1 MIVTERDL
9 RVTSQTLII
18 ARAES
23 TISRVNTTIT
33 ELRFGQETVMV
44 ATVLPPGSQ
53 PTSAADKLRERAVDA
68 LKEAGSTIEAVA
80 KGTVE
85 TAGRLTK
92 AALAPASIEVEI
104 GIAFTAKGGVIIA
117 GGEVEASIVVHLS
130 YDLSAKKS
138 PDHNSLVQEQPE

>member
-1 MIVTERDL
+1 VSLE
-9 RVTSQTLII
+9 TLPAPGKPIFFS
-18 ARAES
+18 RGPG
-23 TISRVNTTIT
+23 TGYYFRVNTTIT
-33 ELRFGQETVMV
+33 QLRFGEETVMV
-44 ATVLPPGSQ
+44 ATVVPPGSQ
-53 PTSAADKLRERAVDA
+53 PTSATDKLRERAVDA

-85 TAGRLTK
+85 TANRLTK
-92 AALAPASIEVEI
+92 AALAPTSIEVEV

-138 PDHNSLVQEQPE
+138 PEREQPE

>member
-1 MIVTERDL
+1 
-9 RVTSQTLII
+9 
-18 ARAES
+18 
-23 TISRVNTTIT
+23 VNTTIT
-33 ELRFGQETVMV
+33 ELRFGEETVMV

-53 PTSAADKLRERAVDA
+53 PTSAADKLHERAVDA
-68 LKEAGSTIEAVA
+68 LKEVESTIEAVA

-117 GGEVEASIVVHLS
+117 GGEVEASIVIHLS
-130 YDLSAKKS
+130 YNLSARES
-138 PDHNSLVQEQPE
+138 CGHNSLEEQAASIYHSGGNA

>member
-1 MIVTERDL
+1 
-9 RVTSQTLII
+9 
-18 ARAES
+18 
-23 TISRVNTTIT
+23 
-33 ELRFGQETVMV
+33 MV
-44 ATVLPPGSQ
+44 ATVVPPGSQ
-53 PTSAADKLRERAVDA
+53 PTSAADKLRGRAVDA

-85 TAGRLTK
+85 TACRLTK

-130 YDLSAKKS
+130 YDLSARKS
-138 PDHNSLVQEQPE
+138 PEQNSPGQKQP

>member
-1 MIVTERDL
+1 
-9 RVTSQTLII
+9 
-18 ARAES
+18 
-23 TISRVNTTIT
+23 VNTTIT
-33 ELRFGQETVMV
+33 KLRFGEETVMV

-53 PTSAADKLRERAVDA
+53 PTSAADRLRERAVDA
-68 LKEAGSTIEAVA
+68 LKEVGDTIEAVA

-130 YDLSAKKS
+130 YDLAARKG
-138 PDHNSLVQEQPE
+138 PDQNGREQKQPE